1 MGKSREIKTRIK
13 AVKNIQRITR
23 TMQMIATSKFSK
35 AQQAA
40 TSSKPYTEGLF
51 DLVAQL
57 ASAAGDIE
65 HPLLETQGS
74 AMPELTLV
82 ITSDRGLCGPYNANI
97 IRTALNHFRGN
108 SAAMTGPVEVVGK
121 KGLTPLRFNGVEIST
136 HHTQFGDKPRYEDVN
151 ELAERYMDLFA
162 RGEISAVRV
171 VSMKYYSA
179 GRQAPE
185 VTQVLPFSSD
195 ALEQADAFVRER
207 YSYCHDQSAHA
218 NPKVVLVQPYP
229 GEGLHYK
236 IRTVEE
242 CKADCLAAGVAVCGA
257 FSIFTPSLVPP
268 GPGTGACYMY
278 TITPGTSVRSEGCYW
293 NSEHDT
299 YVVKGVWDGTATVRR
314 RQLTATVAP
323 PPRPPPPV
331 SRRRLSL
338 PPSMYGGNA
347 PNGKCYM
354 ELPGHWQECQT
365 RDDGVGLDFYT
376 AGPVTT
382 EYDCS
387 EYYQHLIENGVE
399 TSFLG
404 FRVESESNQPAG
416 CTVRRP
422 TQVTVASPSGVS
434 NRGGSCPALA
444 NFTTPVRGS
453 KMPPTMVT
461 NMPRAAV
468 SQISR
473 LTRARRRPGDNTAL
487 PRQRYRLA
495 VLAISKAAFMPLPET
510 SPRQKQTRPS
520 SNGK

>member
-195 ALEQADAFVRER
+195 ALEQADA
-207 YSYCHDQSAHA
+207 SGPS
-218 NPKVVLVQPYP
+218 LPY
-229 GEGLHYK
+229 E
-236 IRTVEE
+236 
-242 CKADCLAAGVAVCGA
+242 
-257 FSIFTPSLVPP
+257 FTPDAEELLGSLVP
-268 GPGTGACYMY
+268 AAVKAVLFQ
-278 TITPGTSVRSEGCYW
+278 IFNDAIV
-293 NSEHDT
+293 SEH
-299 YVVKGVWDGTATVRR
+299 VARMVAMKAATDNAGKMGKSLKTQFNRA
-314 RQLTATVAP
+314 RQA
-323 PPRPPPPV
+323 
-331 SRRRLSL
+331 
-338 PPSMYGGNA
+338 
-347 PNGKCYM
+347 
-354 ELPGHWQECQT
+354 QI
-365 RDDGVGLDFYT
+365 
-376 AGPVTT
+376 TT
-382 EYDCS
+382 ELTEIVS
-387 EYYQHLIENGVE
+387 VAAA
-399 TSFLG
+399 LG
-404 FRVESESNQPAG
+404 
-416 CTVRRP
+416 
-422 TQVTVASPSGVS
+422 
-434 NRGGSCPALA
+434 
-444 NFTTPVRGS
+444 
-453 KMPPTMVT
+453 
-461 NMPRAAV
+461 
-468 SQISR
+468 
-473 LTRARRRPGDNTAL
+473 
-487 PRQRYRLA
+487 
-495 VLAISKAAFMPLPET
+495 
-510 SPRQKQTRPS
+510 
-520 SNGK
+520 